1 MKDGLLVCRGDT
13 AVADESGHALRRVF
27 RTAFL
32 RWEEQEM
39 QKLADRGTNAIISG
53 WNTVGLRGEV
63 DRHCPGWT
71 KAIEAFGSHSLLQ
84 ATRLLLPY
92 SEVDRDGSGGK
103 DGEVDGSG
111 GAGGDGGGEGEGGGA
126 GGDDGAGEGDGGS
139 VGGGN
144 GAAARLRRQAA
155 DIMIDKMSNLTNSEM
170 KLCDVG
176 SLDGGGGGEGAE
188 VGEVTAIAVARGG
201 KVTIMSYVDQR
212 EVRSLRPFLIW
223 LA

>member
-1 MKDGLLVCRGDT
+1 
-13 AVADESGHALRRVF
+13 
-27 RTAFL
+27 
-32 RWEEQEM
+32 M

-111 GAGGDGGGEGEGGGA
+111 GAGGDGGGEGEGGGGE
-126 GGDDGAGEGDGGS
+126 GGGDGG
-139 VGGGN
+139 GG
-144 GAAARLRRQAA
+144 
-155 DIMIDKMSNLTNSEM
+155 
-170 KLCDVG
+170 
-176 SLDGGGGGEGAE
+176 DGGGGGRQHALLLPHSQNPLSH
-188 VGEVTAIAVARGG
+188 AHWQSFASKLPR
-201 KVTIMSYVDQR
+201 YV
-212 EVRSLRPFLIW
+212 
-223 LA
+223 